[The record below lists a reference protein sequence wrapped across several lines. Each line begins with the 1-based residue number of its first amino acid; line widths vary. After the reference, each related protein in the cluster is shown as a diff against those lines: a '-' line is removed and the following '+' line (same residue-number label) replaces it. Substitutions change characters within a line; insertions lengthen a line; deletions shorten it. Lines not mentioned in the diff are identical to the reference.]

1 MTDRGPQSPRE
12 HLSALL
18 SLVPR
23 AIRAAW
29 VGGIVLPIGLGLTIV
44 WALSTPH
51 LYRSETV
58 IAYEHGVRSGA
69 LGTTEGDSPREVAT
83 RLREML
89 TSRQR
94 LERVIKEMNL
104 YHATVDRHSMAEAI
118 DEMSKHVTLSGRE
131 GYTFRVSFDGTGREL
146 AQRVLEQLVK
156 GVIDDDAQR
165 RVREVE
171 ETKGFL
177 DAERK
182 HADDD
187 LKTKESALAGFLTKH
202 PQLAAEVGGNGA
214 TMGGVIRAADRDRI
228 PPAASGD
235 VAALELQAAQLEEAL
250 VAAGSRPPVAPG
262 LVAPGDPGL
271 IAARDRA
278 QVELQAAQK
287 DLTEKQAHYTNEHP
301 DVKAALSR
309 LALAEVALRRAAST
323 LEADRVAA
331 GPAGTA
337 GAVPPSPEDTSPVTS
352 RTAALRHALAAVHSQ
367 IGALRSRGATRT
379 ELPVGP
385 TSVVAIDTEWTR
397 LNRDVSAAREQQGQL
412 ESKQFQ
418 AQLMAT
424 LVSGGQGGRLTVV
437 DPAFRPMR
445 PITGG
450 RFKIALVGMGASVVL
465 SLLTIVVFAAFD
477 DRLYD
482 SRDLHRLV
490 KDGIV
495 VVIPKLTGKS
505 G

>member
-1 MTDRGPQSPRE
+1 MTEPAPQSPRE

-29 VGGIVLPIGLGLTIV
+29 VGGIALPIGLGLTIV
-44 WALSTPH
+44 WALSTPY

-58 IAYEHGVRSGA
+58 VAYEHGVRSGA
-69 LGTTEGDSPREVAT
+69 LGSNEGDGPREIGT

-94 LERVIKEMNL
+94 LERVIKEQNL
-104 YHATVDRHSMAEAI
+104 YHSTVERHSMAEAI
-118 DEMSKHVTLSGRE
+118 DEISKHITITGRE
-131 GYTFRVSFDGTGREL
+131 GYTYRVAFDGTGRDL
-146 AQRVLEQLVK
+146 AQRVLDSLVK

-165 RVREVE
+165 RIREVE
-171 ETKGFL
+171 ETKNFL
-177 DAERK
+177 DVERR
-182 HADDD
+182 HADED
-187 LKTKESALAGFLTKH
+187 LKAKESALAGFLTRH
-202 PQLAAEVGGNGA
+202 PQLAAEVGGSGA
-214 TMGGVIRAADRDRI
+214 TMGGVIRAART
-228 PPAASGD
+228 PAPSGD

-250 VAAGSRPPVAPG
+250 VAAGARPTVVPG
-262 LVAPGDPGL
+262 TVSPGDPAL

-278 QVELQAAQK
+278 QAELQAAQK
-287 DLTEKQAHYTNEHP
+287 DLTEKQSHFTNEHP

-309 LALAEVALRRAAST
+309 LTQAEVGLRRANAA

-331 GPAGTA
+331 STASAGSNG
-337 GAVPPSPEDTSPVTS
+337 GAAPPEDTGPVTS
-352 RTAALRHALAAVHSQ
+352 RTAALRHALAAVRSQ
-367 IGALRSRGATRT
+367 IGALRSRDSMHT
-379 ELPVGP
+379 ELPV
-385 TSVVAIDTEWTR
+385 TSSSVVAIDTEWTR
-397 LNRDVSAAREQQGQL
+397 LNREVSAAREQQGQL

-424 LVSGGQGGRLTVV
+424 LVSGGQGGRLAIV
-437 DPAFRPMR
+437 DPAFRPMK

-450 RFKIALVGMGASVVL
+450 RFKIALVGMAASVVL

-482 SRDLHRLV
+482 SRDIHQIV